1 LAFGCSA
8 NEIIREMGRIN
19 YKISHQHK
27 NIHITILFFKRGFYR
42 YWSIAQF
49 HLMNNRLVFV
59 KISIPHHSKKIKTTF
74 SKVLSIQYNEGIN
87 INNIEDIVI
96 TDRMNN
102 KIVYKNFFYPSLLY
116 IGYNIIGQQ
125 TEANI

>member
-1 LAFGCSA
+1 
-8 NEIIREMGRIN
+8 
-19 YKISHQHK
+19 
-27 NIHITILFFKRGFYR
+27 
-42 YWSIAQF
+42 
-49 HLMNNRLVFV
+49 MNNRLVFV